1 MYFQGVQERGGV
13 SVRDLALLDLFE
25 QVVEE
30 PFYNQLR
37 TKEQLGY
44 SVDAGMRCTH
54 RVLGFCFRIQSA
66 EYAPP
71 HLHQRI
77 TVFIKRMQKA
87 LVRKGWELGCNI

>member
-66 EYAPP
+66 EYTPP